1 MGNLFQTIVLN
12 SLNMTLVALLLMII
26 LRALKNIQ
34 SPKIRYYSWMI
45 VLLGFLIPVRFSF
58 GYALFHVSNASEA
71 PAVTVGAGTTV
82 IKAAEAGLSWNTIMA
97 ILFVIWILGAGAF
110 ATVSFVRFFRWKRTI
125 LRLSKPSPYYDAF
138 ISTFAEEM
146 EIGPVE
152 VRISDEISS
161 PMMIGL
167 FKPTILLPI
176 RHYEYDELRLIIKHE
191 LTHYLHRD
199 LWFKLLLILCRAV
212 HWFNPFMV
220 LFARS
225 IEQECEYYC
234 DMSVMEKEPEKMR
247 KVYCNS
253 IVNTLADQ
261 VRRNGREMRPVL
273 ATSFYSPKSGL
284 KHRFSMVLRGKTRKV
299 IGVLI
304 LAGMLTVVSGFVL
317 GGNRKNTE
325 KSSRSNGKNNST
337 GFFAPSEERVANTEW
352 SEQEVEETT
361 WAEDQWIEETTWTD
375 ESGLVETTDYEEY
388 TTWVEDEDQ
397 VVSSAYAE
405 ASDYEPSVSE
415 SVMWTGE
422 METSDETQVA
432 ETFISEQY
440 EVMPSIG

>member
-34 SPKIRYYSWMI
+34 SPKIRYYSWLI

-71 PAVTVGAGTTV
+71 PAVTAGAGTTV
-82 IKAAEAGLSWNTIMA
+82 IEAAETGLSWNTIMA
-97 ILFVIWILGAGAF
+97 ILFVIWLLGASAF
-110 ATVSFVRFFRWKRTI
+110 AAVSFVRFFRWKRTI
-125 LRLSKPSPYYDAF
+125 LRLSKPSPSYDAF
-138 ISTFAEEM
+138 VSTFAEEM
-146 EIGPVE
+146 ETGPVE
-152 VRISDEISS
+152 VRISDAVSS

-167 FKPTILLPI
+167 FKPTILLPV

-199 LWFKLLLILCRAV
+199 LWFKLFLILCRAV

-234 DMSVMEKEPEKMR
+234 DMSVMENEPEKMR

-299 IGVLI
+299 VGVLI

-317 GGNRKNTE
+317 GEKRGNKDAGV
-325 KSSRSNGKNNST
+325 SSKIHQVDVIES
-337 GFFAPSEERVANTEW
+337 SEEYETNTEW
-352 SEQEVEETT
+352 SEQEV
-361 WAEDQWIEETTWTD
+361 EETTWTD

-397 VVSSAYAE
+397 VVSSAYANDDDWVE
-405 ASDYEPSVSE
+405 
-415 SVMWTGE
+415 
-422 METSDETQVA
+422 ETYWEETTA
-432 ETFISEQY
+432 T
-440 EVMPSIG
+440 

>member
-1 MGNLFQTIVLN
+1 MGNLFQTIILN

-34 SPKIRYYSWMI
+34 SPKIRYYSWLI

-97 ILFVIWILGAGAF
+97 ILFVIWLLGASAF
-110 ATVSFVRFFRWKRTI
+110 AAVSFVRFFRWKRTI

-138 ISTFAEEM
+138 VSSFAEEM
-146 EIGPVE
+146 EIDQVE
-152 VRISDEISS
+152 IRISDAVSS

-199 LWFKLLLILCRAV
+199 LWFKLILILCRAV

-234 DMSVMEKEPEKMR
+234 DMSVMENEPEKMR

-317 GGNRKNTE
+317 GE
-325 KSSRSNGKNNST
+325 KSGKEAS
-337 GFFAPSEERVANTEW
+337 GVGGKIHQVDVIESSEEYETNTEW

-361 WAEDQWIEETTWTD
+361 Y
-375 ESGLVETTDYEEY
+375 YEEY
-388 TTWVEDEDQ
+388 TTWVEDDDQ
-397 VVSSAYAE
+397 VASSAYAE

>member
-34 SPKIRYYSWMI
+34 SPKIRYYSWLI

-58 GYALFHVSNASEA
+58 GYTLFHVSNASETS
-71 PAVTVGAGTTV
+71 AVTIGAGTTV

-97 ILFVIWILGAGAF
+97 ILFVIWLLGVVVYAS
-110 ATVSFVRFFRWKRTI
+110 VSVIRFFRWKRTI

-138 ISTFAEEM
+138 VSTFAEEM

-152 VRISDEISS
+152 VRISEAVSS

-234 DMSVMEKEPEKMR
+234 DMSVMENEPEKMR

-284 KHRFSMVLRGKTRKV
+284 KHRFSMVLRGKTRKG

-317 GGNRKNTE
+317 GE
-325 KSSRSNGKNNST
+325 KSGKEAS
-337 GFFAPSEERVANTEW
+337 GVSSKIHQVVVIESSEEYETNTEW

-361 WAEDQWIEETTWTD
+361 WVKELGIEETTY
-375 ESGLVETTDYEEY
+375 YEEY
-388 TTWVEDEDQ
+388 TTWVEDDDQ
-397 VVSSAYAE
+397 VASSAYANDDDWVE
-405 ASDYEPSVSE
+405 
-415 SVMWTGE
+415 
-422 METSDETQVA
+422 ETYWEETTA
-432 ETFISEQY
+432 T
-440 EVMPSIG
+440 

>member
-1 MGNLFQTIVLN
+1 MGNLFQTIILN

-34 SPKIRYYSWMI
+34 SPKIRYYSWLI

-58 GYALFHVSNASEA
+58 GYALFHVSNASET

-82 IKAAEAGLSWNTIMA
+82 IKAAETGLSWNTIMA
-97 ILFVIWILGAGAF
+97 ILFVIWLLGASAF
-110 ATVSFVRFFRWKRTI
+110 AAVSFVRFFRWKRTI
-125 LRLSKPSPYYDAF
+125 LRLSKPSPSYDVF
-138 ISTFAEEM
+138 VSTFAEEM

-152 VRISDEISS
+152 VRISDAVSS
-161 PMMIGL
+161 PMMIGP
-167 FKPTILLPI
+167 FKPTILLPV

-234 DMSVMEKEPEKMR
+234 DMSVMENEPEKMR

-304 LAGMLTVVSGFVL
+304 LAGVLTVVSGFVL
-317 GGNRKNTE
+317 GE
-325 KSSRSNGKNNST
+325 KSRKEASGASSKIHQVDVIES
-337 GFFAPSEERVANTEW
+337 SEEYETNTEW

-361 WAEDQWIEETTWTD
+361 Y
-375 ESGLVETTDYEEY
+375 YEEY
-388 TTWVEDEDQ
+388 TTWVKDEDQ

>member
-34 SPKIRYYSWMI
+34 SPKIRYYSWLI
-45 VLLGFLIPVRFSF
+45 VLLGFLIPLRFSF

-97 ILFVIWILGAGAF
+97 ILFVIWLLGASAF
-110 ATVSFVRFFRWKRTI
+110 AAVSFVRFFRWKRTI

-138 ISTFAEEM
+138 VSTFAEEM
-146 EIGPVE
+146 EIDQVE
-152 VRISDEISS
+152 IRISDAVSS

-167 FKPTILLPI
+167 FTPTILLPI

-199 LWFKLLLILCRAV
+199 LWFKLILILCRAV

-234 DMSVMEKEPEKMR
+234 DMSVMENEPEKMR

-317 GGNRKNTE
+317 GE
-325 KSSRSNGKNNST
+325 KSGKEASGVSSNIHQVDVIES
-337 GFFAPSEERVANTEW
+337 SEEYETNTEW

-361 WAEDQWIEETTWTD
+361 Y
-375 ESGLVETTDYEEY
+375 YEEY

>member
-1 MGNLFQTIVLN
+1 MGNLFQTIILN

-34 SPKIRYYSWMI
+34 SPKIRYYSWLI

-58 GYALFHVSNASEA
+58 GYTLFHVSNASEA
-71 PAVTVGAGTTV
+71 TAVTIGAGTTV

-97 ILFVIWILGAGAF
+97 ILFVIWLLGVVVYAS
-110 ATVSFVRFFRWKRTI
+110 VSVIRFFRWKRTI

-138 ISTFAEEM
+138 VSSFAEEM
-146 EIGPVE
+146 EIDQVE
-152 VRISDEISS
+152 IRISDAVSS

-234 DMSVMEKEPEKMR
+234 DMSVMENEPEKMR

-317 GGNRKNTE
+317 GE
-325 KSSRSNGKNNST
+325 KSGKEAS
-337 GFFAPSEERVANTEW
+337 GVSSKIHQVDVIESSEEYETNTEW

-361 WAEDQWIEETTWTD
+361 Y
-375 ESGLVETTDYEEY
+375 YEEY

>member
-1 MGNLFQTIVLN
+1 MGNLFQTIILN

-34 SPKIRYYSWMI
+34 SPKIRYYSWLI
-45 VLLGFLIPVRFSF
+45 VFLGFLIPVRFSF
-58 GYALFHVSNASEA
+58 GYTLFHVSNASEA

-82 IKAAEAGLSWNTIMA
+82 IEAAEAGLSWNTIMA
-97 ILFVIWILGAGAF
+97 ILFVIWLLGASAF
-110 ATVSFVRFFRWKRTI
+110 AAVSFVRFFRWKRTI
-125 LRLSKPSPYYDAF
+125 LRLSKPSPYYDA
-138 ISTFAEEM
+138 IVSTFAEEM

-152 VRISDEISS
+152 VRISDAVSS

-234 DMSVMEKEPEKMR
+234 DMSVMENEPEKMR

-284 KHRFSMVLRGKTRKV
+284 KHRFSLVLRGKTRKV

-317 GGNRKNTE
+317 GE
-325 KSSRSNGKNNST
+325 KSGKEASGVSSNIHQVDVIES
-337 GFFAPSEERVANTEW
+337 SEEYETNTEW

-361 WAEDQWIEETTWTD
+361 Y
-375 ESGLVETTDYEEY
+375 YEEY
-388 TTWVEDEDQ
+388 STWVEDEDQ

>member
-1 MGNLFQTIVLN
+1 MGNLFQTIILN

-34 SPKIRYYSWMI
+34 SPKIRYYSWLI

-97 ILFVIWILGAGAF
+97 ILFVIWLLGASAF
-110 ATVSFVRFFRWKRTI
+110 AAVSFVRFFRWKRTI

-138 ISTFAEEM
+138 VSTFAEEM
-146 EIGPVE
+146 EIDQVE
-152 VRISDEISS
+152 VRISDAVSS

-199 LWFKLLLILCRAV
+199 LWFKLILILCRAV

-234 DMSVMEKEPEKMR
+234 DMSVMENEPEKMR

-317 GGNRKNTE
+317 GE
-325 KSSRSNGKNNST
+325 KSGKEAS
-337 GFFAPSEERVANTEW
+337 GVSSKIHQVDVIESSEEYETNTEW

-361 WAEDQWIEETTWTD
+361 WVKELGIEETTY
-375 ESGLVETTDYEEY
+375 YEEY
-388 TTWVEDEDQ
+388 TTWVEDDDQ
-397 VVSSAYAE
+397 VASSAYANDDDWVE
-405 ASDYEPSVSE
+405 
-415 SVMWTGE
+415 
-422 METSDETQVA
+422 ETYWEETTA
-432 ETFISEQY
+432 T
-440 EVMPSIG
+440 

>member
-1 MGNLFQTIVLN
+1 MGNLFQTIILN

-34 SPKIRYYSWMI
+34 SPKIRYYSWLI

-58 GYALFHVSNASEA
+58 GYALFHVSNASET

-82 IKAAEAGLSWNTIMA
+82 IKAAEAGLSWNTTMA
-97 ILFVIWILGAGAF
+97 ILFVIWLLGASAF
-110 ATVSFVRFFRWKRTI
+110 AAVSFVRFFRWKRTI

-138 ISTFAEEM
+138 VSTFAEEM
-146 EIGPVE
+146 EIDQVE
-152 VRISDEISS
+152 IRISDAVSS

-199 LWFKLLLILCRAV
+199 LWFKLILILCRAV

-317 GGNRKNTE
+317 GE
-325 KSSRSNGKNNST
+325 KSGKEAS
-337 GFFAPSEERVANTEW
+337 GVGSKIHQVDVIESSEEYETNTEW

-361 WAEDQWIEETTWTD
+361 Y
-375 ESGLVETTDYEEY
+375 YEEY

>member
-34 SPKIRYYSWMI
+34 SPKIRYYSWLI

-58 GYALFHVSNASEA
+58 GYTLFHVSNASEA
-71 PAVTVGAGTTV
+71 TAVTIGAGTTV

-97 ILFVIWILGAGAF
+97 ILFVIWLLGVVVYAS
-110 ATVSFVRFFRWKRTI
+110 VSVIRFFRWKRTI

-138 ISTFAEEM
+138 VSTFAEEM

-152 VRISDEISS
+152 VRISDAVSS

-199 LWFKLLLILCRAV
+199 LWFKLILILCRAV

-234 DMSVMEKEPEKMR
+234 DMSVMENEPEKMR

-284 KHRFSMVLRGKTRKV
+284 KHRFSLVLRGKTRKV

-317 GGNRKNTE
+317 GE
-325 KSSRSNGKNNST
+325 KSGKEAS
-337 GFFAPSEERVANTEW
+337 GVSSKIHQVDVIESSEEYETNTEW

-361 WAEDQWIEETTWTD
+361 Y
-375 ESGLVETTDYEEY
+375 YEEY

>member
-1 MGNLFQTIVLN
+1 MGNLFQTIILN

-34 SPKIRYYSWMI
+34 SPKIRYYSWLI

-58 GYALFHVSNASEA
+58 GYALFHVSNASEG

-97 ILFVIWILGAGAF
+97 ILFVIWLLGVVVYAS
-110 ATVSFVRFFRWKRTI
+110 VSVIRFFRWKRTI

-138 ISTFAEEM
+138 VSTFAEEM

-152 VRISDEISS
+152 VRISDAVSS

-234 DMSVMEKEPEKMR
+234 DMSVMENEPEKMR

-317 GGNRKNTE
+317 GE
-325 KSSRSNGKNNST
+325 KSGKEASGVSSNIHQVDVIES
-337 GFFAPSEERVANTEW
+337 SEEYETNTEW

-361 WAEDQWIEETTWTD
+361 Y
-375 ESGLVETTDYEEY
+375 YEEY
-388 TTWVEDEDQ
+388 TTWVEDDDQ
-397 VVSSAYAE
+397 VASSAYAE

>member
-34 SPKIRYYSWMI
+34 SPKIRYYSWLI

-82 IKAAEAGLSWNTIMA
+82 IEAAETGLSWNTIMA

-152 VRISDEISS
+152 VRVSDAVSS

-199 LWFKLLLILCRAV
+199 LWFKLILILCRAV

-234 DMSVMEKEPEKMR
+234 DMSVMENEPEKMR

-317 GGNRKNTE
+317 GE
-325 KSSRSNGKNNST
+325 KSGKEAS
-337 GFFAPSEERVANTEW
+337 GVGSKIHQVDVIESSEEYETNTEW

-361 WAEDQWIEETTWTD
+361 Y
-375 ESGLVETTDYEEY
+375 YEEY

>member
-34 SPKIRYYSWMI
+34 SPKIRYYSWLI

-58 GYALFHVSNASEA
+58 GYALFHVSNASET
-71 PAVTVGAGTTV
+71 PAVTIGAGTTV
-82 IKAAEAGLSWNTIMA
+82 IKTAEAGLSWNTIMA
-97 ILFVIWILGAGAF
+97 ILFVIWLLGASAF
-110 ATVSFVRFFRWKRTI
+110 AAVSFVRFFRWKRTI

-138 ISTFAEEM
+138 VSSFAEEM

-152 VRISDEISS
+152 VRISDAVSS

-167 FKPTILLPI
+167 FTPTILLPI

-199 LWFKLLLILCRAV
+199 LWFKLILILCRAV

-317 GGNRKNTE
+317 GE
-325 KSSRSNGKNNST
+325 KSGKEASGVSSNIHQVDVIES
-337 GFFAPSEERVANTEW
+337 SEEYETNTEW

-361 WAEDQWIEETTWTD
+361 Y
-375 ESGLVETTDYEEY
+375 YEEY

>member
-1 MGNLFQTIVLN
+1 MGNLFQTIILN

-34 SPKIRYYSWMI
+34 SPKIRYYSWLI

-58 GYALFHVSNASEA
+58 GYTLFHVSNASEA
-71 PAVTVGAGTTV
+71 TAVTIGAGTTV

-97 ILFVIWILGAGAF
+97 ILFVIWLLGASAF
-110 ATVSFVRFFRWKRTI
+110 AAVSFVRFFRWKRTI

-138 ISTFAEEM
+138 VSTFAEEM

-152 VRISDEISS
+152 VRISDAVSS

-191 LTHYLHRD
+191 LTHYLHKD

-247 KVYCNS
+247 KVYCTS

-317 GGNRKNTE
+317 GE
-325 KSSRSNGKNNST
+325 KSGKEAS
-337 GFFAPSEERVANTEW
+337 GVGSKIHQVDVIESSEEYETNTEW

-361 WAEDQWIEETTWTD
+361 Y
-375 ESGLVETTDYEEY
+375 YEEY
-388 TTWVEDEDQ
+388 TTWVEDDDQ
-397 VVSSAYAE
+397 VASSAYAE

>member
-1 MGNLFQTIVLN
+1 
-12 SLNMTLVALLLMII
+12 
-26 LRALKNIQ
+26 
-34 SPKIRYYSWMI
+34 
-45 VLLGFLIPVRFSF
+45 
-58 GYALFHVSNASEA
+58 
-71 PAVTVGAGTTV
+71 
-82 IKAAEAGLSWNTIMA
+82 
-97 ILFVIWILGAGAF
+97 
-110 ATVSFVRFFRWKRTI
+110 
-125 LRLSKPSPYYDAF
+125 
-138 ISTFAEEM
+138 M
-146 EIGPVE
+146 EIDQVE
-152 VRISDEISS
+152 IRISDAVSS

-234 DMSVMEKEPEKMR
+234 DMSVMENEPEKMR

-317 GGNRKNTE
+317 GE
-325 KSSRSNGKNNST
+325 KSGKEAS
-337 GFFAPSEERVANTEW
+337 GVGSKIHQVDVIESSEEYETNTEW

-361 WAEDQWIEETTWTD
+361 Y
-375 ESGLVETTDYEEY
+375 YEEY
-388 TTWVEDEDQ
+388 TTWVEDDDQ
-397 VVSSAYAE
+397 VASSAYAE

>member
-1 MGNLFQTIVLN
+1 MGNLFQTIILN

-34 SPKIRYYSWMI
+34 SPKIRYYSWLI

-58 GYALFHVSNASEA
+58 GYTLFHVSNASEA
-71 PAVTVGAGTTV
+71 TAVTIGAGTTV

-97 ILFVIWILGAGAF
+97 ILFVIWLLGASAF
-110 ATVSFVRFFRWKRTI
+110 AAVSFVRFFRWKRTI

-138 ISTFAEEM
+138 VSTFAEEM

-152 VRISDEISS
+152 VRISDAVSS

-191 LTHYLHRD
+191 LTHYLHKD

-247 KVYCNS
+247 KVYCTS

-284 KHRFSMVLRGKTRKV
+284 KHRFSLVLRGKTRKV

-317 GGNRKNTE
+317 GE
-325 KSSRSNGKNNST
+325 KSGKEAS
-337 GFFAPSEERVANTEW
+337 GVGSKIHQVDVIESSEEYETNTEW

-361 WAEDQWIEETTWTD
+361 Y
-375 ESGLVETTDYEEY
+375 YEEY
-388 TTWVEDEDQ
+388 TTWVEDDDQ
-397 VVSSAYAE
+397 VASSAYAE

>member
-34 SPKIRYYSWMI
+34 SPKIRYYSWLI

-58 GYALFHVSNASEA
+58 GYALFHVSNASET
-71 PAVTVGAGTTV
+71 PAVTIGAGTTV

-97 ILFVIWILGAGAF
+97 ILFVIWLLGASAF
-110 ATVSFVRFFRWKRTI
+110 AAVSFVRFFRWKRTI

-138 ISTFAEEM
+138 VSTFAEEM

-152 VRISDEISS
+152 VRISDAVSS

-167 FKPTILLPI
+167 FTPTILLPI

-234 DMSVMEKEPEKMR
+234 DMSVMENEPEKMR
-247 KVYCNS
+247 KVYCTS

-284 KHRFSMVLRGKTRKV
+284 KHRFSLVLRGKTRKV

-317 GGNRKNTE
+317 GE
-325 KSSRSNGKNNST
+325 KSGKEASGVSSNIHQVDVIES
-337 GFFAPSEERVANTEW
+337 SEEYETNTEW

-361 WAEDQWIEETTWTD
+361 Y
-375 ESGLVETTDYEEY
+375 YEEY

>member
-1 MGNLFQTIVLN
+1 MGNLFQTIILN

-34 SPKIRYYSWMI
+34 SPKIRYYSWLI

-97 ILFVIWILGAGAF
+97 ILFVIWLLGASAF
-110 ATVSFVRFFRWKRTI
+110 AAVSFVRFFRWKRTI

-138 ISTFAEEM
+138 VSTFAEEM

-152 VRISDEISS
+152 VRISDAVSS

-199 LWFKLLLILCRAV
+199 LWFKLILILCRAV

-234 DMSVMEKEPEKMR
+234 DMSVMENEPEKMR

-317 GGNRKNTE
+317 GE
-325 KSSRSNGKNNST
+325 KSGKEAS
-337 GFFAPSEERVANTEW
+337 GVSSKIHQVDVIESSEEYETNTEW

-361 WAEDQWIEETTWTD
+361 Y
-375 ESGLVETTDYEEY
+375 YEEY

>member
-34 SPKIRYYSWMI
+34 SPKIRYYSWLI

-97 ILFVIWILGAGAF
+97 ILFVIWLLGASAF
-110 ATVSFVRFFRWKRTI
+110 AAVSFVRFFRWKRTI

-138 ISTFAEEM
+138 VSTFAEEM
-146 EIGPVE
+146 EIDQVE
-152 VRISDEISS
+152 IRISDAVSS

-199 LWFKLLLILCRAV
+199 LWFKLILILCRAV

-317 GGNRKNTE
+317 GE
-325 KSSRSNGKNNST
+325 KSGKEASGVSSNIHQVDVIES
-337 GFFAPSEERVANTEW
+337 SEEYETNTAW
-352 SEQEVEETT
+352 TEQEVEETT
-361 WAEDQWIEETTWTD
+361 Y
-375 ESGLVETTDYEEY
+375 YEEY

>member
-1 MGNLFQTIVLN
+1 MGNLFQTIILN

-34 SPKIRYYSWMI
+34 SPKIRYYSWLI

-58 GYALFHVSNASEA
+58 GYTLFHVSNASET
-71 PAVTVGAGTTV
+71 PAVTIGAGTTV

-97 ILFVIWILGAGAF
+97 ILFVIWLLGASAF
-110 ATVSFVRFFRWKRTI
+110 AAVSFVRFFRWKRTI

-138 ISTFAEEM
+138 VSSFAEEM
-146 EIGPVE
+146 EIDQVE
-152 VRISDEISS
+152 IRISDAVSS

-234 DMSVMEKEPEKMR
+234 DMSVMENEPEKMR

-317 GGNRKNTE
+317 GE
-325 KSSRSNGKNNST
+325 KSGKEAS
-337 GFFAPSEERVANTEW
+337 GVGSKIHQVDVIESSEEYETNTEW

-361 WAEDQWIEETTWTD
+361 Y
-375 ESGLVETTDYEEY
+375 YEEY
-388 TTWVEDEDQ
+388 TTWVEDDDQ
-397 VVSSAYAE
+397 VASSAYAE

>member
-34 SPKIRYYSWMI
+34 SPKIRYYSWLI

-58 GYALFHVSNASEA
+58 GYALFHVSNASET
-71 PAVTVGAGTTV
+71 PAVTIGAGTTV
-82 IKAAEAGLSWNTIMA
+82 IKAAEAGLSWNTTMA
-97 ILFVIWILGAGAF
+97 ILFVIWLLGASAF
-110 ATVSFVRFFRWKRTI
+110 AAVSFVRFFRWKRTI

-138 ISTFAEEM
+138 VSTFAEEM

-152 VRISDEISS
+152 VRISDAVSS

-167 FKPTILLPI
+167 FTPTILLPI

-225 IEQECEYYC
+225 FEQECEYYC
-234 DMSVMEKEPEKMR
+234 DMSVMENEPEKMR

-284 KHRFSMVLRGKTRKV
+284 KHRFSLVLRGKTRKV

-317 GGNRKNTE
+317 GE
-325 KSSRSNGKNNST
+325 KSGKEASGVSSNIHQVDVIES
-337 GFFAPSEERVANTEW
+337 SEEYETNTEW

-361 WAEDQWIEETTWTD
+361 Y
-375 ESGLVETTDYEEY
+375 YEEY

>member
-1 MGNLFQTIVLN
+1 MGNLFQTIILN

-34 SPKIRYYSWMI
+34 SPKIRYYSWLI

-97 ILFVIWILGAGAF
+97 ILFVIWLLGASAF
-110 ATVSFVRFFRWKRTI
+110 AAVSFVRFFRWKRTI

-138 ISTFAEEM
+138 VSSFAEEM
-146 EIGPVE
+146 EIDQVE
-152 VRISDEISS
+152 IRISDAVSS

-176 RHYEYDELRLIIKHE
+176 RHYEYDELRLIITHE
-191 LTHYLHRD
+191 LTHYLHKD
-199 LWFKLLLILCRAV
+199 LWFKLILILCRAV

-234 DMSVMEKEPEKMR
+234 DMSVMENEPEKMR

-317 GGNRKNTE
+317 GE
-325 KSSRSNGKNNST
+325 KSGKEAS
-337 GFFAPSEERVANTEW
+337 GVSSKIHQVDVIESSEEYETNTEW

-361 WAEDQWIEETTWTD
+361 Y
-375 ESGLVETTDYEEY
+375 YEEY
-388 TTWVEDEDQ
+388 TTWVEDDDQ

>member
-34 SPKIRYYSWMI
+34 SPKIRYYSWLI

-58 GYALFHVSNASEA
+58 GYALFHVSNASET
-71 PAVTVGAGTTV
+71 PAVTIGAGTTV

-97 ILFVIWILGAGAF
+97 ILFVIWLLGVVVYAS
-110 ATVSFVRFFRWKRTI
+110 VSVIRFFRWKRTI

-138 ISTFAEEM
+138 VSTFAEEM
-146 EIGPVE
+146 ETGPVE
-152 VRISDEISS
+152 VRISDAVSS

-284 KHRFSMVLRGKTRKV
+284 KHRFSLVLRGKTRKV

-304 LAGMLTVVSGFVL
+304 LAGMLTIVSGFVL
-317 GGNRKNTE
+317 GE
-325 KSSRSNGKNNST
+325 KSGKEASGVSRKIHQVDVIES
-337 GFFAPSEERVANTEW
+337 SEEYETNTEW

-361 WAEDQWIEETTWTD
+361 Y
-375 ESGLVETTDYEEY
+375 YEEY

>member
-1 MGNLFQTIVLN
+1 MGNLFQTIILN

-82 IKAAEAGLSWNTIMA
+82 IKAAEAGLSWNTTMA
-97 ILFVIWILGAGAF
+97 ILFVIWLLGASAF
-110 ATVSFVRFFRWKRTI
+110 AAVSFVRFFRWKRTI

-138 ISTFAEEM
+138 VSSFAEEM
-146 EIGPVE
+146 ETGPVE
-152 VRISDEISS
+152 VRISDAVSS

-284 KHRFSMVLRGKTRKV
+284 KHRFSLVLRGKTRKV

-317 GGNRKNTE
+317 GE
-325 KSSRSNGKNNST
+325 KSGKEASGVSSNIHQVDVIES
-337 GFFAPSEERVANTEW
+337 SEEYETNTEW

-361 WAEDQWIEETTWTD
+361 Y
-375 ESGLVETTDYEEY
+375 YEEY

>member
-34 SPKIRYYSWMI
+34 SPKIRYYSWLI

-97 ILFVIWILGAGAF
+97 ILFVIWLLGVVVYAS
-110 ATVSFVRFFRWKRTI
+110 VSVIRFFRWKRTI

-138 ISTFAEEM
+138 VSTFAEEM

-152 VRISDEISS
+152 VRISDAVSS

-199 LWFKLLLILCRAV
+199 LWFKLLLFLCRAV

-234 DMSVMEKEPEKMR
+234 DMSVMENEPEKMR

-317 GGNRKNTE
+317 GE
-325 KSSRSNGKNNST
+325 KSGKEAS
-337 GFFAPSEERVANTEW
+337 GVGSKIHQVDVIESSEEYETNTEW

-361 WAEDQWIEETTWTD
+361 Y
-375 ESGLVETTDYEEY
+375 YEEY
-388 TTWVEDEDQ
+388 TTWVEDDDQ
-397 VVSSAYAE
+397 VASSAYAE

>member
-34 SPKIRYYSWMI
+34 SPKIRYYSWLI

-97 ILFVIWILGAGAF
+97 ILFVIWLLGASAF
-110 ATVSFVRFFRWKRTI
+110 AAVSFVRFFRWKRTI

-138 ISTFAEEM
+138 VSSFAEEM

-152 VRISDEISS
+152 VRISDAVSS

-191 LTHYLHRD
+191 LTHYLHKD

-234 DMSVMEKEPEKMR
+234 DMSVMENEPEKMR

-317 GGNRKNTE
+317 GE
-325 KSSRSNGKNNST
+325 KSGKEAS
-337 GFFAPSEERVANTEW
+337 GVGSKIHQVDVIESSEEYETNTEW

-361 WAEDQWIEETTWTD
+361 Y
-375 ESGLVETTDYEEY
+375 YEEY
-388 TTWVEDEDQ
+388 TTWVEDDDQ
-397 VVSSAYAE
+397 VASSAYAE

>member
-34 SPKIRYYSWMI
+34 SPKIRYYSWLI

-71 PAVTVGAGTTV
+71 PAVTVGTGMTV
-82 IKAAEAGLSWNTIMA
+82 IKAAETGLSWNTTMA
-97 ILFVIWILGAGAF
+97 ILFVIWLLGASAF
-110 ATVSFVRFFRWKRTI
+110 AAVSFVRFFRWKRTI

-138 ISTFAEEM
+138 VSTFAEEM
-146 EIGPVE
+146 EIDQVE
-152 VRISDEISS
+152 IRISDAVSS

-167 FKPTILLPI
+167 FTPTILLPI

-199 LWFKLLLILCRAV
+199 LWFKLILILCRAV

-284 KHRFSMVLRGKTRKV
+284 KHRFSLVLRGKTRKV

-317 GGNRKNTE
+317 GE
-325 KSSRSNGKNNST
+325 KSGKEAS
-337 GFFAPSEERVANTEW
+337 GVSSKIHQVDVIESSEEYETNTEW

-361 WAEDQWIEETTWTD
+361 Y
-375 ESGLVETTDYEEY
+375 YEEY

>member
-34 SPKIRYYSWMI
+34 SPKIRYYSWLI

-71 PAVTVGAGTTV
+71 PAVTAGAGTTV

-97 ILFVIWILGAGAF
+97 ILFVIWLLGVSAF
-110 ATVSFVRFFRWKRTI
+110 AAVSFVRFFRWKRTI

-138 ISTFAEEM
+138 VSTFAEEM

-152 VRISDEISS
+152 VRISDAVSS

-167 FKPTILLPI
+167 FKPTILLPV

-234 DMSVMEKEPEKMR
+234 DMSVMENEPEKMR

-304 LAGMLTVVSGFVL
+304 LAGVLTIVSGFVL
-317 GGNRKNTE
+317 DE
-325 KSSRSNGKNNST
+325 KSGKEAS
-337 GFFAPSEERVANTEW
+337 GVSSKIHQVDVIESSEEYETNTEW
-352 SEQEVEETT
+352 SEQEV
-361 WAEDQWIEETTWTD
+361 EETTWTD

-397 VVSSAYAE
+397 VVSSAYANDDDWVE
-405 ASDYEPSVSE
+405 
-415 SVMWTGE
+415 
-422 METSDETQVA
+422 ETYWEETTA
-432 ETFISEQY
+432 T
-440 EVMPSIG
+440 

>member
-1 MGNLFQTIVLN
+1 MGNLFQTIILN

-34 SPKIRYYSWMI
+34 SPKIRYYSWLI

-58 GYALFHVSNASEA
+58 GYTLFHFSNASEA
-71 PAVTVGAGTTV
+71 PTVTIGAGTTV
-82 IKAAEAGLSWNTIMA
+82 IKAAETGLSWNTIKA
-97 ILFVIWILGAGAF
+97 ILFVIWLLGASAF
-110 ATVSFVRFFRWKRTI
+110 AAVSFVRFFRWKRTI

-138 ISTFAEEM
+138 VSTFAEEM

-152 VRISDEISS
+152 VRISDAVSS

-220 LFARS
+220 LFVRS

-284 KHRFSMVLRGKTRKV
+284 KHRFSLVLRGKTRKV

-317 GGNRKNTE
+317 GE
-325 KSSRSNGKNNST
+325 KSGKEAS
-337 GFFAPSEERVANTEW
+337 GVSSKIHQVDVIESSEEYETNTEW

-361 WAEDQWIEETTWTD
+361 Y
-375 ESGLVETTDYEEY
+375 YEEY

>member
-1 MGNLFQTIVLN
+1 MGNLFQTIILN

-34 SPKIRYYSWMI
+34 SPKIRYYSWLI

-97 ILFVIWILGAGAF
+97 ILFVIWLLGASAF
-110 ATVSFVRFFRWKRTI
+110 AAVSFVRFFRWKRTI

-138 ISTFAEEM
+138 VSTFAEEM
-146 EIGPVE
+146 ETDQVE
-152 VRISDEISS
+152 IRISDAVSS

-234 DMSVMEKEPEKMR
+234 DMSVMENEPEKMR

-317 GGNRKNTE
+317 GE
-325 KSSRSNGKNNST
+325 KSGKEASGVNSKIHQVDVIES
-337 GFFAPSEERVANTEW
+337 SEEYETDAEW
-352 SEQEVEETT
+352 SEQEVE
-361 WAEDQWIEETTWTD
+361 
-375 ESGLVETTDYEEY
+375 ETTDYEEY

-422 METSDETQVA
+422 METSDETQEA

>member
-34 SPKIRYYSWMI
+34 SPKIRYYSWLI

-82 IKAAEAGLSWNTIMA
+82 IKAAEAGRSWNTIMA
-97 ILFVIWILGAGAF
+97 ILFVIWLLGASAF
-110 ATVSFVRFFRWKRTI
+110 AAVSFVRFFRWKRTI

-138 ISTFAEEM
+138 VSSFAEEM

-152 VRISDEISS
+152 VRISDAVSS

-199 LWFKLLLILCRAV
+199 LWFKLILILCRAV

-234 DMSVMEKEPEKMR
+234 DMSVMENEPEKMR

-317 GGNRKNTE
+317 GE
-325 KSSRSNGKNNST
+325 KSGKEAS
-337 GFFAPSEERVANTEW
+337 GVSSKIHQVDVIESSEEYETNTEW

-361 WAEDQWIEETTWTD
+361 Y
-375 ESGLVETTDYEEY
+375 YEEY

>member
-1 MGNLFQTIVLN
+1 MGNLFQTIILN
-12 SLNMTLVALLLMII
+12 SLNMTLVALLLIII

-34 SPKIRYYSWMI
+34 SPKIRYYSWLI

-58 GYALFHVSNASEA
+58 GYSLFHVSNASEA
-71 PAVTVGAGTTV
+71 TAVTIGAGTTV
-82 IKAAEAGLSWNTIMA
+82 IKTAETGLSWNTIMA
-97 ILFVIWILGAGAF
+97 ILFVIWLLGASAF
-110 ATVSFVRFFRWKRTI
+110 AAVSFVRFFRWKRTI

-138 ISTFAEEM
+138 VSSFAEEM
-146 EIGPVE
+146 EIDQVE
-152 VRISDEISS
+152 VRISDAVSS

-191 LTHYLHRD
+191 LTHFLHRD

-284 KHRFSMVLRGKTRKV
+284 KHRFSLVLRGKTRKV

-317 GGNRKNTE
+317 GE
-325 KSSRSNGKNNST
+325 KSGKEASGVSSNIHQVDVIES
-337 GFFAPSEERVANTEW
+337 SEEYETNTEW

-361 WAEDQWIEETTWTD
+361 Y
-375 ESGLVETTDYEEY
+375 YEEY

>member
-1 MGNLFQTIVLN
+1 MGNLFQTIILN

-34 SPKIRYYSWMI
+34 SPKIRYYSWLI

-58 GYALFHVSNASEA
+58 GYTLFHFSNASEA
-71 PAVTVGAGTTV
+71 PTVTIGAGTTV
-82 IKAAEAGLSWNTIMA
+82 IKAAETGLSWNTIKA
-97 ILFVIWILGAGAF
+97 ILFVIWLLGASAF
-110 ATVSFVRFFRWKRTI
+110 AAVSFVRFFRWKRTI
-125 LRLSKPSPYYDAF
+125 LRLSKPSPYYDAYV
-138 ISTFAEEM
+138 SAVAEEM

-152 VRISDEISS
+152 VRISDAVSS

-176 RHYEYDELRLIIKHE
+176 RHYAYDELRLIIKHE

-247 KVYCNS
+247 KVYC
-253 IVNTLADQ
+253 
-261 VRRNGREMRPVL
+261 R
-273 ATSFYSPKSGL
+273 L

-317 GGNRKNTE
+317 GE
-325 KSSRSNGKNNST
+325 KSGKEAS
-337 GFFAPSEERVANTEW
+337 GVGSKIHQVDVIESSEEYETNTEW

-361 WAEDQWIEETTWTD
+361 Y
-375 ESGLVETTDYEEY
+375 YEEY
-388 TTWVEDEDQ
+388 TTWVEDDDQ
-397 VVSSAYAE
+397 VASSAYAE

>member
-34 SPKIRYYSWMI
+34 SPKIRYYSWLI

-71 PAVTVGAGTTV
+71 PAVTIGAGTTV

-97 ILFVIWILGAGAF
+97 ILFVIWLLGASAF
-110 ATVSFVRFFRWKRTI
+110 AAVSFVRFFRWKRTI

-138 ISTFAEEM
+138 VSTFAEEM

-152 VRISDEISS
+152 VRISDAVSS

-167 FKPTILLPI
+167 FTPTILLPI

-199 LWFKLLLILCRAV
+199 LWFKLILILCRAV

-234 DMSVMEKEPEKMR
+234 DMSVMENEPEKMR
-247 KVYCNS
+247 KVYCTS

-317 GGNRKNTE
+317 GE
-325 KSSRSNGKNNST
+325 KSGKEAS
-337 GFFAPSEERVANTEW
+337 GVGSKIHQVDVIESSEEYETNTEW

-361 WAEDQWIEETTWTD
+361 Y
-375 ESGLVETTDYEEY
+375 YEEY

>member
-34 SPKIRYYSWMI
+34 SPKIRYYSWLI

-97 ILFVIWILGAGAF
+97 ILFVIWLLGASAF
-110 ATVSFVRFFRWKRTI
+110 AAVSFVRYFRWKRTI

-138 ISTFAEEM
+138 VSTFAEEM
-146 EIGPVE
+146 EIDQLE
-152 VRISDEISS
+152 IRISDAVSS

-317 GGNRKNTE
+317 GE
-325 KSSRSNGKNNST
+325 KSGKEASGVSSNIHQVDVIES
-337 GFFAPSEERVANTEW
+337 SEEYETNTEW

-361 WAEDQWIEETTWTD
+361 Y
-375 ESGLVETTDYEEY
+375 YEEY

>member
-34 SPKIRYYSWMI
+34 SPKIRYYSWLI

-58 GYALFHVSNASEA
+58 GYTLFHVSNASETS
-71 PAVTVGAGTTV
+71 AVTIGAGTTV

-97 ILFVIWILGAGAF
+97 ILFVIWLLGVVVYAS
-110 ATVSFVRFFRWKRTI
+110 VSVIRFFRWKRTI

-138 ISTFAEEM
+138 VSTFAEEM

-152 VRISDEISS
+152 VRISDAVSS

-234 DMSVMEKEPEKMR
+234 DMSVMENEPEKMR

-284 KHRFSMVLRGKTRKV
+284 KHRFSMVLRGKTRKG

-317 GGNRKNTE
+317 GE
-325 KSSRSNGKNNST
+325 KSGKEAS
-337 GFFAPSEERVANTEW
+337 GVSSKIHQVVVIESSEEYETNTEW

-361 WAEDQWIEETTWTD
+361 WVKELGIEETTY
-375 ESGLVETTDYEEY
+375 YEEY
-388 TTWVEDEDQ
+388 TTWVEDDDQ
-397 VVSSAYAE
+397 VASSAYANDDDWVE
-405 ASDYEPSVSE
+405 
-415 SVMWTGE
+415 
-422 METSDETQVA
+422 ETYWEETTA
-432 ETFISEQY
+432 T
-440 EVMPSIG
+440 